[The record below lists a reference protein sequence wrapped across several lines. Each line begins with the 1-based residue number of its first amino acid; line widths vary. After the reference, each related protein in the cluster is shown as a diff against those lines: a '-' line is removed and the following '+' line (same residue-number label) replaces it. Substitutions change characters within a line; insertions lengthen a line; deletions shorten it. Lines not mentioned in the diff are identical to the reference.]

1 MQVIATSW
9 RLQTLATGVQ
19 VDELRGKLEVLKRA
33 SLEAAEHTE
42 TLQEEG
48 ARLRA
53 ELASS
58 AEESEQAS
66 QQAQR
71 SAESA
76 AAELA
81 RCREELA
88 HSSEAEQRAVDAQ
101 TVLEQEKGELQE
113 LAGEQAA
120 LHGSTTGN
128 PTLDPTT
135 HGAQHASVVLKWLPL
150 RQASKHLAV
159 DHRLHAL
166 QQ

>member
-1 MQVIATSW
+1 M
-9 RLQTLATGVQ
+9 
-19 VDELRGKLEVLKRA
+19 LKRA

-81 RCREELA
+81 RWREELA

-113 LAGEQAA
+113 LAGKQAA
-120 LHGSTTGN
+120 LHGFTAGN
-128 PTLDPTT
+128 PNPGPHHTWCTACFCSAAVAVSAPGFQALGGRPQIARTAT
-135 HGAQHASVVLKWLPL
+135 VMRSSVQEHAARHS
-150 RQASKHLAV
+150 RGS
-159 DHRLHAL
+159 
-166 QQ
+166 

>member
-1 MQVIATSW
+1 MVQAVGCCAQVIATIH

-19 VDELRGKLEVLKRA
+19 VDELRAKLEVLKRA
-33 SLEAAEHTE
+33 SLEATEHTE

-58 AEESEQAS
+58 AEESECAS

-71 SAESA
+71 SAQSA

-88 HSSEAEQRAVDAQ
+88 HSSEAQQRAMDAQ
-101 TVLEQEKGELQE
+101 TVLEQEKGELQK
-113 LAGEQAA
+113 LAGKQAA
-120 LHGSTTGN
+120 LHGFTARN

-135 HGAQHASVVLKWLPL
+135 RCAE
-150 RQASKHLAV
+150 
-159 DHRLHAL
+159 HAL
-166 QQ
+166 